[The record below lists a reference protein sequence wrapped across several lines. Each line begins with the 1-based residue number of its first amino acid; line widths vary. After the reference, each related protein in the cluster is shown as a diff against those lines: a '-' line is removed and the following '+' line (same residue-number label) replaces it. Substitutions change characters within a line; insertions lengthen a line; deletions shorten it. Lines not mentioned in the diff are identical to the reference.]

1 MRSVSTRRMY
11 RRISTGCRASLV
23 VRGSV
28 QNVVVHDLSLNG
40 LRIEGDSLPP
50 RDSVVAVRIWLP
62 DGTVLDI
69 DQAVVRWSN
78 GTQCGV
84 QIISLSNEADFRLA
98 RHIEHRLTHL
108 RE

>member
-1 MRSVSTRRMY
+1 MY
-11 RRISTGCRASLV
+11 RRIPTGCRGFLF

-28 QNVVVHDLSLNG
+28 QNIIVHDLSLNG
-40 LRIEGDSLPP
+40 LRIEGDSLPL

-78 GTQCGV
+78 GMQCGV

-98 RHIEHRLTHL
+98 RHIEHRLTRL
-108 RE
+108 SE

>member
-11 RRISTGCRASLV
+11 RRILTECRGSLV
-23 VRGSV
+23 VRGFV

-40 LRIEGDSLPP
+40 LRIEGDLLPP
-50 RDSVVAVRIWLP
+50 RDSVVAVRVWLP

-69 DQAVVRWSN
+69 DQAAVRWS
-78 GTQCGV
+78 GETQCGV